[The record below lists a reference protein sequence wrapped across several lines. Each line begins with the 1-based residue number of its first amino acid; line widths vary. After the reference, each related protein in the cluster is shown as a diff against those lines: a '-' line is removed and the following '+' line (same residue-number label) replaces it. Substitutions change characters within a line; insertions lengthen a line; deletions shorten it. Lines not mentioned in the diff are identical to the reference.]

1 MKTGLVREIEFKA
14 YNLIDR
20 MDQLEDTYG
29 GTKALNMETSL
40 CLRAPMDDLLID
52 ELDAKEPRLFDSNP
66 DASYDIRTL
75 TTDLNNSGMPT
86 PVTKISH
93 QAFSSQD

>member
-1 MKTGLVREIEFKA
+1 MESGLVREIGSKA
-14 YNLIDR
+14 YNLIER

-29 GTKALNMETSL
+29 SKKALDTSL

-75 TTDLNNSGMPT
+75 TTNLNNSGMPT

-93 QAFSSQD
+93 TALSSQD